1 VKNVNDYSEL
11 EARILRHEE
20 KKASLA
26 TTYGTGRNLGA
37 ALTPDQLIELMKTV
51 TRVIKEKAEMA
62 TKQPALDQPLQQN
75 SITKLQALV
84 PVRVATSKILE
95 GTWVGPAL
103 DEARVVGSLF
113 GGAHYILQLGY
124 NQVVGYAASFR
135 LVFVAH
141 MPVEK
146 GVSLTDPAVIEDAQQ
161 TANAFMMMLNLRRTS
176 IPGMTPGG
184 AQTKQTGAGATHVT
198 GFQGSGSAI
207 PGKPLTGKRAD
218 VLIVDEV
225 SENHPLVKNKL
236 ADARSSDDANFD
248 MDGAERIR
256 EAGAIP
262 PKPVV

>member
-1 VKNVNDYSEL
+1 MAQL
-11 EARILRHEE
+11 PI
-20 KKASLA
+20 KA
-26 TTYGTGRNLGA
+26 
-37 ALTPDQLIELMKTV
+37 
-51 TRVIKEKAEMA
+51 AE
-62 TKQPALDQPLQQN
+62 QPLQQN

-84 PVRVATSKILE
+84 PVRVATSRVLE

-146 GVSLTDPAVIEDAQQ
+146 GVSLTDPAVIADAQQ
-161 TANAFMMMLNLRRTS
+161 TANAFLMMLNLRRAEWKG
-176 IPGMTPGG
+176 PPAVNPAVTPY
-184 AQTKQTGAGATHVT
+184 ATP
-198 GFQGSGSAI
+198 I

-218 VLIVDEV
+218 VLIVD
-225 SENHPLVKNKL
+225 
-236 ADARSSDDANFD
+236 DTANFD